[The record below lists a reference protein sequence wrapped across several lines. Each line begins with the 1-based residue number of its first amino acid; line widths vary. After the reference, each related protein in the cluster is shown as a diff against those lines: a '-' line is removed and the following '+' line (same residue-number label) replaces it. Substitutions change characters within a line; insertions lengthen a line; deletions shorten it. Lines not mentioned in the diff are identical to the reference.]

1 MRTKIFTKIDIRQV
15 YYRLRIREE
24 DEYLIAFE
32 CRYDQY
38 EYQIMFFEL
47 INASTLFQNY
57 INHVFKNYVN
67 VFLIIYL
74 NDILI
79 FSNNLKEHIEHVRL
93 VLKKLIK
100 YKLYAKLEKC
110 RFHLEEVNYLSY
122 LIESQSIRMKLE
134 RIKTIL
140 E

>member
-15 YYRLRIREE
+15 YYKLRIREKN
-24 DEYLIAFE
+24 EYLIVFE

-38 EYQIMFFEL
+38 EYQVMLFEL
-47 INASTLFQNY
+47 INASTSFQNY

-67 VFLIIYL
+67 VFFIICL

-79 FSNNLKEHIEHVRL
+79 CSNNLKEHIEHMRL
-93 VLKKLIK
+93 ILKKLIK

-110 RFHLEEVNYLSY
+110 RFHFEKVNYLSY
-122 LIESQSIRMKLE
+122 LIESQNIRMKFE